1 MLSSISVTMFSL
13 LEIVLETIYDAVVM
27 IDVIAML
34 FIVGQMFAV
43 ICIRVV
49 RMLFFG
55 ELTYEYD
62 KEPAYVAPEPIPAV
76 SAKTR
81 NEPGYRANKGRAVPD
96 AGGLD

>member
-1 MLSSISVTMFSL
+1 
-13 LEIVLETIYDAVVM
+13 
-27 IDVIAML
+27 ML
-34 FIVGQMFAV
+34 FIGGQMFAV

-62 KEPAYVAPEPIPAV
+62 KEPAYVAPAPIPAV
-76 SAKTR
+76 TAKPR
-81 NEPGYRANKGRAVPD
+81 EPGYRANKGRVVPD